1 MRKLELTTWERV
13 NLAGIIS
20 QQRGNLAQVRR
31 FLRLLDELELT
42 EEEKEFVGWNLRV
55 VVDEGDNRVELPQW
69 ARDKANHL
77 FEVVLE
83 DADFDLLRKTALGF
97 DKWTI
102 NQPTLVMLE
111 KLENPQEYQEGGEAD
126 V

>member
-1 MRKLELTTWERV
+1 
-13 NLAGIIS
+13 
-20 QQRGNLAQVRR
+20 
-31 FLRLLDELELT
+31 
-42 EEEKEFVGWNLRV
+42 
-55 VVDEGDNRVELPQW
+55 LPQW
-69 ARDKANHL
+69 ARDKADYL